1 MKKYRLINF
10 NQLGDDRGHLVV
22 AEGNKDIPFD
32 IKRIFYIYGT
42 KENVIRGQHANKKSK
57 FVLINLAGNCKI
69 KVDDGINEE
78 IIVLDK
84 AHQGIYLEE
93 MVWKDMYD
101 FSLDS
106 ILLVLSSEYYD
117 GSEYVRDYE
126 EFRKGFGV
134 K

>member
-1 MKKYRLINF
+1 MKKYKLINF

-57 FVLINLAGNCKI
+57 FVLINVAGTCKI
-69 KVDDGINEE
+69 KVDDGINQET
-78 IIVLDK
+78 IVLDK
-84 AHQGIYLEE
+84 AHQGVYLEE

-101 FSLDS
+101 FSVDS
-106 ILLVLSSEYYD
+106 ILIVLSSEYYD
-117 GSEYVRDYE
+117 GSEYIRDYKTFKAE
-126 EFRKGFGV
+126 MSK
-134 K
+134 